1 MKVEQFQKRAKRAC
15 LLLDLPEPELV
26 DLKAGSI
33 KLRIQL
39 SEERFI
45 DVYFNEKTK
54 ALNSAMIEKGRRI
67 FGINGY
73 GDEHL
78 WHMHPLGK
86 MDEHVPVKRMSIERL
101 LRDYAAVLKKRHPR

>member
-1 MKVEQFQKRAKRAC
+1 LRVEQFQKRAKRAC
-15 LLLDLPEPELV
+15 LVLDLPEPKLI
-26 DLKAGSI
+26 DLKAGSV

-54 ALNSAMIEKGRRI
+54 TLNSAMIEKGRRT

-73 GDEHL
+73 GGRL

-86 MDEHVPVKRMSIERL
+86 MDEHVPVKPMTIESL
-101 LRDYAAVLKKRHPR
+101 LRRYTTVLKKKHPR